1 MLLRRRRFLAA
12 LLPGLG
18 LTAASAADAAPR
30 PAVGRTHDVR
40 TLDVRT
46 FGARGDGTTRDT
58 AAIQAAV
65 DAAHAGGG
73 GTVLLPAGTFL
84 SGTVELRSDV
94 TLHLSPG
101 ATLLGSPHIA
111 DYPAHDLGVRD
122 LDVGGRQVWALLYA
136 RGAERVTIEGAGTI
150 DGSGRAFP
158 KVPTPDP
165 EVATGPRPR
174 MIFLRGCRSVALRD
188 VTLREAG
195 MWTVHLAQCED
206 VRTEGLTVLSSQHV
220 HQDGIVLDSCTGA
233 VVSDCRVDTL
243 DDAVVLKSSYPQPCA
258 DVLVTDC
265 RLTSRCAGL
274 KLGTQSLGGF
284 RRIRLTRTRFHD
296 CRLGGLKLQT
306 VDGGDL
312 EDVVATDL
320 VMHDVAAPLSIR
332 RGNRGFDYGRTDV
345 ARPRPVG
352 ALRDVRIRG
361 LRAVTTH
368 SLGTAAGDVMSI
380 AGLPGFPVERVTL
393 ENVEVTT
400 PGGGTPA
407 DARRTGIPEL
417 PAAYPEHA
425 MFGVL
430 PAHGLWIRHAADVT
444 LRDLRLGTA
453 APDARPAVVT
463 DDVLGLH
470 AAG

>member
-18 LTAASAADAAPR
+18 LAGLAAATAADAAPR
-30 PAVGRTHDVR
+30 PAVGNRI
-40 TLDVRT
+40 LDVRA
-46 FGARGDGTTRDT
+46 FGARGDGTTLDT

-65 DAAHAGGG
+65 DAVHASGG
-73 GTVLLPAGTFL
+73 GTVLLPAGTFR
-84 SGTVELRSDV
+84 SGTVELRSGV

-122 LDVGGRQVWALLYA
+122 LDIGGRQVWALLYA
-136 RGAERVTIEGAGTI
+136 RDAERVTIEGAGTI

-174 MIFLRGCRSVALRD
+174 MVFLRGCRSVVLRD

-195 MWTVHLAQCED
+195 MWTVHLAQCDDVD
-206 VRTEGLTVLSSQHV
+206 VRGLTVTSTQHV
-220 HQDGIVLDSCTGA
+220 HQDGIVLDSCTDA
-233 VVSDCRVDTL
+233 VVSGCRVDTL
-243 DDAVVLKSSYPQPCA
+243 DDAVVLKSAYPQPCA

-284 RRIRLTRTRFHD
+284 RRIRLTHNEFHD

-345 ARPRPVG
+345 VRPRPIGV
-352 ALRDVRIRG
+352 LRDVRIRD
-361 LRAVTTH
+361 LSAVTTR
-368 SLGTAAGDVMSI
+368 SVGTPAGDVMSI

-393 ENVEVTT
+393 ENIRVTT

-417 PAAYPEHA
+417 PAAYPEHT

-444 LRDLRLGTA
+444 LRDLRLEVA

-463 DDVLGLH
+463 EDVVGLDRT
-470 AAG
+470 G

>member
-1 MLLRRRRFLAA
+1 MPLRRRRFLASV
-12 LLPGLG
+12 LPGLG
-18 LTAASAADAAPR
+18 LAATTALTTADAAPR
-30 PAVGRTHDVR
+30 PAVGNGP
-40 TLDVRT
+40 LDVRA

-65 DAAHAGGG
+65 DAAAARGG

-101 ATLLGSPHIA
+101 ATLLGSPDIA

-122 LDVGGRQVWALLYA
+122 LDIGGRRVWALLYA
-136 RGAERVTIEGAGTI
+136 RDAERVTIEGAGTI

-158 KVPTPDP
+158 KVLTPDP
-165 EVATGPRPR
+165 EIATGPRPR
-174 MIFLRGCRSVALRD
+174 MVFLRGCRSVALRD

-206 VRTEGLTVLSSQHV
+206 VQVRGLTVLSSQHV
-220 HQDGIVLDSCTGA
+220 HQDGIVVDSCARA

-243 DDAVVLKSSYPQPCA
+243 DDAVVLKSSYPQPCR
-258 DVLVTDC
+258 DVLVTGC
-265 RLTSRCAGL
+265 TLSSRCAGL

-284 RRIRLTRTRFHD
+284 RRIRLERCVLHE

-320 VMHDVAAPLSIR
+320 VMHDVAAPLAVR
-332 RGNRGFDYGRTDV
+332 RGNRGFDYGLADV
-345 ARPRPVG
+345 VRPRPVG
-352 ALRDVRIRG
+352 ALRAVQVRR
-361 LRAVTTH
+361 LRATV
-368 SLGTAAGDVMSI
+368 SRAVGPPSGDVMSI
-380 AGLPGFPVERVTL
+380 AGLPGFPVEDVIL
-393 ENVEVTT
+393 EDLQVTT

-407 DARRTGIPEL
+407 DARRTGIPEVA
-417 PAAYPEHA
+417 AAYPEHT

-430 PAHGLWIRHAADVT
+430 PAHGLWMRHASGITV
-444 LRDLRLGTA
+444 RDLRVETV
-453 APDARPAVVT
+453 APDARPAVVA
-463 DDVLGLH
+463 DDVANLDLR
-470 AAG
+470 